1 MYRGRYEGKHRK
13 ATAAP
18 VHGKTLRTGRLT
30 TMVIATVLLL
40 ALAIGGTLAWLST
53 KDSPI
58 QNKFLPTKVT
68 CEVTETFNGSTGV
81 KSNVNVKNTGTI
93 DAFIR
98 VKLVTYRTNDQGQH
112 IGGTASLPTFTLGTG
127 WVKYGDYYYYTKP
140 VAPNQKPE
148 TNLTDSMTL
157 IGSYM
162 DTDGG
167 KQAVDVMAEAIQSV
181 PGAAVRAAWGE
192 DFSIDVN
199 GNLVVPTGN

>member
-1 MYRGRYEGKHRK
+1 MYKGRYEGKHRK
-13 ATAAP
+13 AAAP
-18 VHGKTLRTGRLT
+18 AHGKALRTGRLT

-53 KDSPI
+53 KDAPI

-68 CEVTETFNGSTGV
+68 CEVMETFNGSTGV
-81 KSNVNVKNTGTI
+81 KTKVNVKNTGTI

-112 IGGTASLPTFTLGTG
+112 IGGTASLPTFTLGAN
-127 WVKYGDYYYYTKP
+127 WVSYDGYYYYTLP
-140 VAPNQKPE
+140 VAPGERPK

-157 IGSYM
+157 VGSYP

-167 KQAVDVMAEAIQSV
+167 KQVIEVMAEAIQSS
-181 PGAAVRAAWGE
+181 PAEAVGTAW
-192 DFSIDVN
+192 DVTISE
-199 GNLVVPTGN
+199 GRVTAYSGS

>member
-1 MYRGRYEGKHRK
+1 MYKGRYEGKHRK
-13 ATAAP
+13 TAAP
-18 VHGKTLRTGRLT
+18 ARGRSLRTGRLT

-40 ALAIGGTLAWLST
+40 ALAIGGTVAWLST
-53 KDSPI
+53 KDAPI

-68 CEVTETFNGSTGV
+68 CEVTEVFDSSTGV

-93 DAFIR
+93 NAFIR

-167 KQAVDVMAEAIQSV
+167 KQVIEVMAEAIQSS
-181 PGAAVRAAWGE
+181 PAEAVGTAWGVTISE
-192 DFSIDVN
+192 GSVTAYS
-199 GNLVVPTGN
+199 GS

>member
-53 KDSPI
+53 KDAPI

-68 CEVTETFNGSTGV
+68 CEVTERFDGSTGV

-93 DAFIR
+93 NAFIR

-112 IGGTASLPTFTLGTG
+112 IGGTASLPAFTLGTG
-127 WVKYGDYYYYTKP
+127 WVKCGDYYYYTKP

-148 TNLTDSMTL
+148 TNLTESMTL

-181 PGAAVRAAWGE
+181 PEDAIKAAWGA
-192 DFSIDVN
+192 DFSISADGSLIVP
-199 GNLVVPTGN
+199 GN